1 MNLLNLFRRKPHERP
16 GFMLYGAAV
25 GAARDDWFYATL
37 GVPDTL
43 DGRFDTVGLHV
54 SLLIRRLRTDPDPKG
69 AAMAQA
75 VFDAMFAD
83 MDVNLREM
91 GVGDLSVGK
100 KVKAMWEAFH
110 GRAKAY
116 EAAVEAG
123 DAATLAQALQRNLW
137 HAEAG
142 DSGTTPAATAL
153 AAHALDLARHLAAQP
168 MAALLRGSVTFPACP
183 AGPPGATHAGGS
195 PDAA

>member
-1 MNLLNLFRRKPHERP
+1 MNLFSLFRRKPHERP

-25 GAARDDWFYATL
+25 GAARDDWFYRELA
-37 GVPDTL
+37 VPDTL

-54 SLLIRRLRTDPDPKG
+54 ALLIHRLRRDASPDG

-100 KVKAMWEAFH
+100 KVRAMWEAFH

-116 EAAVEAG
+116 EAEVEAG
-123 DAATLAQALQRNLW
+123 DDGALAQALRRNSTVRGGAFATRSLQ
-137 HAEAG
+137 
-142 DSGTTPAATAL
+142 PAARNPHQGRAL
-153 AAHALDLARHLAAQP
+153 PRPLRAAEEPTCRAFDP
-168 MAALLRGSVTFPACP
+168 
-183 AGPPGATHAGGS
+183 
-195 PDAA
+195 

>member
-1 MNLLNLFRRKPHERP
+1 MGLFSLFRRNRHERP

-25 GAARDDWFYATL
+25 GAARDAWFYGTL

-54 SLLIRRLRTDPDPKG
+54 ALLIRRLRTDPDPAG
-69 AAMAQA
+69 AALAQA

-100 KVKAMWEAFH
+100 KVKDMWNAFH

-116 EAAVEAG
+116 EAAVSAG
-123 DAATLAQALQRNLW
+123 DAAALALALHRNIW
-137 HAEAG
+137 REEPPAGQPGEA
-142 DSGTTPAATAL
+142 ARAL
-153 AAHALDLARHLAAQP
+153 AAHGLLLAQRLATQP
-168 MAALLRGSVTFPACP
+168 LPALLRGEVHFPPTPEAP
-183 AGPPGATHAGGS
+183 ADAT
-195 PDAA
+195 

>member
-1 MNLLNLFRRKPHERP
+1 MNLFSLFRRKPHERA
-16 GFMLYGAAV
+16 GFMLYGGAV
-25 GAARDDWFYATL
+25 AAARDGWFYGVL

-54 SLLIRRLRTDPDPKG
+54 ALLIRRLRTDPDPRG

-100 KVKAMWEAFH
+100 KVRAMWEAFH
-110 GRAKAY
+110 GRARAY
-116 EAAVEAG
+116 EAAVTAS
-123 DAATLAQALQRNLW
+123 DMTALAQALQRNLW
-137 HAEAG
+137 REEPDLAG
-142 DSGTTPAATAL
+142 PTLAALAL
-153 AAHALDLARHLAAQP
+153 AAHAMRAADHLAGQP
-168 MAALLRGSVTFPACP
+168 LAGLLRGSVAFPP
-183 AGPPGATHAGGS
+183 TPTGKEGS
-195 PDAA
+195 PHAA

>member
-1 MNLLNLFRRKPHERP
+1 MNLFSLFRQKPHERP

-25 GAARDDWFYATL
+25 GAAREGWFYQELA
-37 GVPDTL
+37 VPDTL
-43 DGRFDTVGLHV
+43 DGRFDTVGVHV
-54 SLLIRRLRTDPDPKG
+54 ALLIHRLRRDANPLG
-69 AAMAQA
+69 AGMAQA

-100 KVKAMWEAFH
+100 KVKVMWEAFH

-123 DAATLAQALQRNLW
+123 DAVAMAQALRRNIW
-137 HAEAG
+137 REEPGAAGPGPAAEAM
-142 DSGTTPAATAL
+142 ATHIL
-153 AAHALDLARHLAAQP
+153 AVGRHLAGQP
-168 MAALLRGSVTFPACP
+168 MAALLRGSVTFPPTP
-183 AGPPGATHAGGS
+183 ASLPAPLGGAS
-195 PDAA
+195 DAA

>member
-1 MNLLNLFRRKPHERP
+1 MNLLNLFRRKPYERP

-25 GAARDDWFYATL
+25 EAARDGWFYAAL
-37 GVPDTL
+37 AVPDTL

-54 SLLIRRLRTDPDPKG
+54 SLLIRRLRTDPDRQG

-123 DAATLAQALQRNLW
+123 DAAALAQALQRNLW
-137 HAEAG
+137 HAEPGESAA
-142 DSGTTPAATAL
+142 TPAATAL
-153 AAHALDLARHLAAQP
+153 AEHALRVAGHLAAQP
-168 MAALLRGSVTFPACP
+168 IAALLRGSVSFPATP
-183 AGPPGATHAGGS
+183 MTPEGSTHA
-195 PDAA
+195 A

>member
-1 MNLLNLFRRKPHERP
+1 MGLLSLFRRNPHERP
-16 GFMLYGAAV
+16 GFILYGAAV
-25 GAARDDWFYATL
+25 GAARDAWFYDRL

-54 SLLIRRLRTDPDPKG
+54 ALLIRRLRTDPDPVG

-83 MDVNLREM
+83 MDMNLREM

-100 KVKAMWEAFH
+100 KVKVMWSAFH

-116 EAAVEAG
+116 EAAVETQ
-123 DAATLAQALQRNLW
+123 DAEALAQALARNIW
-137 HAEAG
+137 RG
-142 DSGTTPAATAL
+142 DSPAAAAL
-153 AAHALDLARHLAAQP
+153 AAHALQLDKALASQP
-168 MAALLRGSVTFPACP
+168 MAALRRGEVQFPP
-183 AGPPGATHAGGS
+183 TPGGAA
-195 PDAA
+195 DAA

>member
-1 MNLLNLFRRKPHERP
+1 MNLLSLFRRKPHERP

-25 GAARDDWFYATL
+25 GAARDGWFYERL

-43 DGRFDTVGLHV
+43 DGRFDTVGLYV
-54 SLLIRRLRTDPDPKG
+54 ALLIRRLRTDPSPQG
-69 AAMAQA
+69 AALAQA

-100 KVKAMWEAFH
+100 KVRAMWEAFH

-116 EAAVEAG
+116 EAAVDAG
-123 DAATLAQALQRNLW
+123 DQAALAQAAQRNIW
-137 HAEAG
+137 REEPGEAG
-142 DSGTTPAATAL
+142 HSQAAMAL
-153 AAHALDLARHLAAQP
+153 AGHALGVAAHLAGQP
-168 MAALLRGSVTFPACP
+168 LAGLLQGSVSFPAT
-183 AGPPGATHAGGS
+183 PGTEEGNPHA
-195 PDAA
+195 A